1 MKENKKIIEI
11 VETIDTAKVFSDLSD
26 SQSGGICVFV
36 GTVREFT
43 QNEKVMSLEFETYE
57 KMALKEMDKIAVDAL
72 KKWGINKV
80 IIRHAVGV
88 KEVEAPVV
96 VVGASSAHR
105 DACFEACRYLIDTLK
120 ETVPIWKKELFE
132 NKTVWVSAHP

>member
-1 MKENKKIIEI
+1 MSRKIIEI
-11 VETIDTAKVFSDLSD
+11 VDSIDTSQVFMELSD
-26 SQSGGICVFV
+26 AHSGGICVFV

-43 QNEKVMSLEFETYE
+43 QGEEVVSLEFETYK
-57 KMALKEMDKIAVDAL
+57 KMALMEMGKIASDAM
-72 KKWGINKV
+72 KKWKLNKV
-80 IIRHAVGV
+80 IIRHAVGL
-88 KEVEAPVV
+88 KKVEAPVV

-120 ETVPIWKKELFE
+120 ETVPIWKKEMFE

>member
-1 MKENKKIIEI
+1 MVDKKVIEI
-11 VETIDTAKVFSDLSD
+11 VDRIDTSQVFSELSD
-26 SQSGGICVFV
+26 AQSGGICVFV

-43 QNEKVMSLEFETYE
+43 QGEEVVSLEFETYK
-57 KMALKEMDKIAVDAL
+57 KMAIKEMDKIASDAVE
-72 KKWGINKV
+72 KWSLNKV
-80 IIRHAVGV
+80 IIRHAIGL
-88 KEVEAPVV
+88 KKVEEPVV

-120 ETVPIWKKELFE
+120 ETVPIWKKEMFE

>member
-1 MKENKKIIEI
+1 MMKKTIAI
-11 VETIDTAKVFSDLSD
+11 VDHIDVSKVYAELSD
-26 SQSGGICVFV
+26 AHSGGICVFV

-43 QNEKVMSLEFETYE
+43 QSEKVMSLEFETYE
-57 KMALKEMDKIAVDAL
+57 KMALKEMNKIATTAAE
-72 KKWGINKV
+72 KWELNKV
-80 IIRHAVGV
+80 VIWHAVGL
-88 KEVEAPVV
+88 KKVEEPVV

-120 ETVPIWKKELFE
+120 ETVPIWKKEVFE

>member
-1 MKENKKIIEI
+1 MSRKIVEI
-11 VETIDTAKVFSDLSD
+11 VDSIDTSQVFTELSD
-26 SQSGGICVFV
+26 AHSGGICVFV

-43 QNEKVMSLEFETYE
+43 KGEEVVSLEFETYK
-57 KMALKEMDKIAVDAL
+57 KMALSEMGKIASDAM
-72 KKWGINKV
+72 KKWKLNKV
-80 IIRHAVGV
+80 IIRHAVGL
-88 KEVEAPVV
+88 KKVEEPVV

-120 ETVPIWKKELFE
+120 ETVPIWKKEMFE

>member
-1 MKENKKIIEI
+1 MRRKIIEI
-11 VETIDTAKVFSDLSD
+11 VQKIDASQVFSELSD
-26 SQSGGICVFV
+26 AHSGGICVFV

-57 KMALKEMDKIAVDAL
+57 KMALKEMDKIATTAVE
-72 KKWGINKV
+72 KWKLNKV
-80 IIRHAVGV
+80 IIRHAVGL
-88 KEVEAPVV
+88 KKVEEPVV
-96 VVGASSAHR
+96 IVGASSAHR

-120 ETVPIWKKELFE
+120 ETVPIWKKEMFE

>member
-1 MKENKKIIEI
+1 MSKKIIEI
-11 VETIDTAKVFSDLSD
+11 VDIIDTSKVFSELSD
-26 SQSGGICVFV
+26 TQSGGICVFV

-43 QNEKVMSLEFETYE
+43 QGEEVVSLEFETYK
-57 KMALKEMDKIAVDAL
+57 KMALKEMDKIATDATE
-72 KKWGINKV
+72 KWKLNKV
-80 IIRHAVGV
+80 IICHAVGL
-88 KEVEAPVV
+88 KKVEEPVV

-120 ETVPIWKKELFE
+120 ETVPIWKKEMFE